1 MKADAICEVV
11 IYRFDSF
18 KKKILIDIGTI
29 GIKLPFSSLLWFDSK
44 IINLK
49 ILTPLL

>member
-29 GIKLPFSSLLWFDSK
+29 GIKLPFLVHCFGL
-44 IINLK
+44 IVRL
-49 ILTPLL
+49 